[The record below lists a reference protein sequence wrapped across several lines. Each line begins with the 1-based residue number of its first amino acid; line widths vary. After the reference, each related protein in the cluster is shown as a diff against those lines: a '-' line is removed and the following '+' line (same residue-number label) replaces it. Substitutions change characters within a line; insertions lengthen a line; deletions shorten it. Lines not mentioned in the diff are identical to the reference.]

1 MDNHPQS
8 QIRFL
13 QILNHESEQAQSLL
27 DLLKR
32 EYELLKSNPGKELE
46 ELLAQKQRQL
56 KTVEQ
61 SVLAHHRFL
70 QQQDL
75 SSDRRG
81 TESYLEQC
89 GDNPS
94 LTQAWESY
102 VALLQA
108 CHKQNEINGGAVTVN
123 QRQVNQALNLLL
135 SLGDGNKTYGR
146 SGETQPNRPSNT
158 LGKA

>member
-1 MDNHPQS
+1 MDNRPQS

-46 ELLAQKQRQL
+46 KLLAQKQQQM

-81 TESYLEQC
+81 TESYLAQC
-89 GDNPS
+89 RNNPS
-94 LTQAWESY
+94 LAEAWESY

-108 CHKQNEINGGAVTVN
+108 CHKQNEINGGAVTIN
-123 QRQVNQALNLLL
+123 QRQ
-135 SLGDGNKTYGR
+135 SR
-146 SGETQPNRPSNT
+146 SAG
-158 LGKA
+158 